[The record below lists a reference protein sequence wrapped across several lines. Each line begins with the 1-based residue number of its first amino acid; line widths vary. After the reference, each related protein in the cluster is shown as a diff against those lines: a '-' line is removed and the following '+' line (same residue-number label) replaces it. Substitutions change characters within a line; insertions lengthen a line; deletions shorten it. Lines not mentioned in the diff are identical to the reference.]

1 MNSQPLKFNYEFSRV
16 YKRGNFATGKHLSLH
31 VFKRYKGLKHNET
44 VIPFDIKR
52 VGFCAN
58 KKQLGA
64 VGRNRARRL
73 MREAYRLLED
83 RIPDGNDLVFTLRTS
98 APLPE
103 YSVIKKEMESNLTR
117 LGLLSG
123 KEDQDG

>member
-1 MNSQPLKFNYEFSRV
+1 MKSQPLKFNYEFSRV
-16 YKRGNFATGKHLSLH
+16 YKRGSFATCKHLSLH

-44 VIPFDIKR
+44 VIPFDMKR

-73 MREAYRLLED
+73 MREAYRLMED
-83 RIPDGNDLVFTLRTS
+83 RIPDGNDLVFTLRSS
-98 APLPE
+98 ASVPE
-103 YSVIKKEMESNLTR
+103 YSVIEKEMETNLTR

-123 KEDQDG
+123 KEDQND

>member
-1 MNSQPLKFNYEFSRV
+1 M
-16 YKRGNFATGKHLSLH
+16 
-31 VFKRYKGLKHNET
+31 
-44 VIPFDIKR
+44 KR

-73 MREAYRLLED
+73 MREAYRLMED
-83 RIPDGNDLVFTLRTS
+83 RIPDGNDLVFTLRSS
-98 APLPE
+98 ASVPE
-103 YSVIKKEMESNLTR
+103 YSVIEREMETNLTR

-123 KEDQDG
+123 KEDQND